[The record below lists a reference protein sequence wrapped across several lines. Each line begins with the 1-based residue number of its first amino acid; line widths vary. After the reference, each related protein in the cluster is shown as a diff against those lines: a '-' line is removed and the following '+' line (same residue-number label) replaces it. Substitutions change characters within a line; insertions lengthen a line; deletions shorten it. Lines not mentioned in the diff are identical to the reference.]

1 MIITLHTANQTISL
15 QQIEEHY
22 SFTNFATETRINKF
36 NNGKNEKKIYEQT
49 I

>member
-1 MIITLHTANQTISL
+1 MIITLHAANQTISL
-15 QQIEEHY
+15 HKIEEHY